1 MEKRLHGAHAKAN
14 PGGGQR
20 IPSPPLP
27 SPPSKRAMLRQPPPP
42 NSARLRP
49 PSTSRRANQGSGTPT
64 DLRRGPNQ
72 PRRPKPPNAP
82 RKTKTKTKRRQQQAK
97 PQIWNPPPPG
107 QTNRKFLRS
116 PFHRRGRPQRRP
128 RRSAAG
134 RPASG
139 PPRRRLRWGGARPAA
154 WPWGGQMERPPLSLS
169 SSSSAF
175 LSSRLL
181 SSLLSPRRGG
191 WLGLAWLGDHEMRPS
206 FFFPLCFFIP
216 FFHHP
221 LQEDGVFSYKG
232 LEFREIAGGVGL
244 SEARSYISAPRG
256 SYL

>member
-97 PQIWNPPPPG
+97 PQIWNPPPPE

-154 WPWGGQMERPPLSLS
+154 WPLGGGKWSGLLSLS
-169 SSSSAF
+169 PPPPRLFSPLVSSPLF
-175 LSSRLL
+175 
-181 SSLLSPRRGG
+181 SLLGEEV
-191 WLGLAWLGDHEMRPS
+191 GLAWLG
-206 FFFPLCFFIP
+206 
-216 FFHHP
+216 
-221 LQEDGVFSYKG
+221 
-232 LEFREIAGGVGL
+232 
-244 SEARSYISAPRG
+244 
-256 SYL
+256 

>member
-1 MEKRLHGAHAKAN
+1 MAHT
-14 PGGGQR
+14 QR
-20 IPSPPLP
+20 PTPEEGSASPPLP
-27 SPPSKRAMLRQPPPP
+27 SPPRQANAPCCVNPHRPIQLASDLRARAGAQTREAEHPQIYDADQTNRGDQNHLTRRGRRRRRRRDGSSKQNRRSGTPPPP
-42 NSARLRP
+42 E
-49 PSTSRRANQGSGTPT
+49 
-64 DLRRGPNQ
+64 
-72 PRRPKPPNAP
+72 
-82 RKTKTKTKRRQQQAK
+82 
-97 PQIWNPPPPG
+97 

>member
-1 MEKRLHGAHAKAN
+1 MAHT
-14 PGGGQR
+14 QR
-20 IPSPPLP
+20 PTPEEGSASPPLP
-27 SPPSKRAMLRQPPPP
+27 SPPRQANAPCCVNPHRPIQLASDLRARAGAQTREAEHPQIYDADQTNRGDQNHLTRRGRRRRRRRDGSSKQ
-42 NSARLRP
+42 N
-49 PSTSRRANQGSGTPT
+49 RRSGTP
-64 DLRRGPNQ
+64 PE
-72 PRRPKPPNAP
+72 
-82 RKTKTKTKRRQQQAK
+82 
-97 PQIWNPPPPG
+97 

-139 PPRRRLRWGGARPAA
+139 PLRRRLRWVGPPGSVAI
-154 WPWGGQMERPPLSLS
+154 GGQMERPPLSLS

-206 FFFPLCFFIP
+206 FFFLFVFLFPSSTTHYRKTA
-216 FFHHP
+216 FFHTRAWSF
-221 LQEDGVFSYKG
+221 GK
-232 LEFREIAGGVGL
+232 
-244 SEARSYISAPRG
+244 
-256 SYL
+256 

>member
-1 MEKRLHGAHAKAN
+1 MEKRLHGAHAKDN

-97 PQIWNPPPPG
+97 PQIWNPPPPRAN
-107 QTNRKFLRS
+107 QPQVS
-116 PFHRRGRPQRRP
+116 PLTFSPAGATAAAAAAERGWSTCIG
-128 RRSAAG
+128 SAAAPPPVG
-134 RPASG
+134 WG
-139 PPRRRLRWGGARPAA
+139 PPGSVAMGGGANGAA
-154 WPWGGQMERPPLSLS
+154 SSLSLS
-169 SSSSAF
+169 SSSAS

-206 FFFPLCFFIP
+206 FFFLFVFLFPSSTTHYRKTA
-216 FFHHP
+216 FFHTRAWSF
-221 LQEDGVFSYKG
+221 GK
-232 LEFREIAGGVGL
+232 
-244 SEARSYISAPRG
+244 
-256 SYL
+256 

>member
-1 MEKRLHGAHAKAN
+1 MEKRLHGAHAKDN

-97 PQIWNPPPPG
+97 PQIWNPPPPQSKPTASFSAHLFTG
-107 QTNRKFLRS
+107 GGDRCG
-116 PFHRRGRPQRRP
+116 GR
-128 RRSAAG
+128 
-134 RPASG
+134 
-139 PPRRRLRWGGARPAA
+139 GGARLVDLHRVRRGAASGGVGPARQRGH
-154 WPWGGQMERPPLSLS
+154 GGGANGAASSLSLS
-169 SSSSAF
+169 SSSAS

-206 FFFPLCFFIP
+206 FFFLFVFLFPSSTTHYRKTA
-216 FFHHP
+216 FFHTRAWSF
-221 LQEDGVFSYKG
+221 GK
-232 LEFREIAGGVGL
+232 
-244 SEARSYISAPRG
+244 
-256 SYL
+256 